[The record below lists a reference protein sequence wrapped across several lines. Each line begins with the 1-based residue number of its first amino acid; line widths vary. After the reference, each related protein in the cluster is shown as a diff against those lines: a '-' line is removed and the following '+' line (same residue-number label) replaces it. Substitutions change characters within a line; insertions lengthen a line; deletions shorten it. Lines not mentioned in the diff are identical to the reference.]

1 MDNYGA
7 NFFDT
12 GPYGSASDVIQRQQG
27 FGWFVKGPFRK
38 IGIKSRIWAGDT
50 RIIQGL
56 KFELVDGTVEA
67 YGMDV
72 TDNANVD
79 ELVVPEGQHIKDVIL
94 RSGWYIDQIGFTT
107 NEHVQLGPIGKNKTL
122 NNSFRNV

>member
-1 MDNYGA
+1 M
-7 NFFDT
+7 
-12 GPYGSASDVIQRQQG
+12 GSAG
-27 FGWFVKGPFRK
+27 FTTVRDGYILGRNIVDPFC
-38 IGIKSRIWAGDT
+38 IP
-50 RIIQGL
+50 IQGL

-94 RSGWYIDQIGFTT
+94 RSGWYIDQIG
-107 NEHVQLGPIGKNKTL
+107 
-122 NNSFRNV
+122 

>member
-56 KFELVDGTVEA
+56 KFELVDGTIRA
-67 YGMDV
+67 FGMD
-72 TDNANVD
+72 TSDSANV
-79 ELVVPEGQHIKDVIL
+79 ENLAKCKVSTKPLKL
-94 RSGWYIDQIGFTT
+94 
-107 NEHVQLGPIGKNKTL
+107 
-122 NNSFRNV
+122 